1 MTVGERIKAIRE
13 ERKISQLELAR
24 RLGLKDKSSVCK
36 IEKSGDNISTKSI
49 KSYAKALNVT
59 PAFLMGWTREYE
71 EESFYPETETE
82 HQRENRKLKK
92 QFINEMAEH
101 IVEMREDEESK
112 LGTEGFALKL
122 ALYRMTIKEL
132 KNLYDVAKIMF
143 PHAFS
148 EGSD

>member
-59 PAFLMGWTREYE
+59 PAFLMGWTHEEREE
-71 EESFYPETETE
+71 LAPENETEL
-82 HQRENRKLKK
+82 QRIIREERNSYRHDL
-92 QFINEMAEH
+92 AER
-101 IVEMREDEESK
+101 IVKMREDEENK